1 MKNKPQ
7 STLILLV
14 VLLILGA
21 IAWWLMDTQETALN
35 KYRVL
40 NLSETDIIG
49 FDITKEEDQKI
60 SVRLD
65 SNNNWVITEP
75 VKDITDPRTIS
86 IMFASLKGV
95 TTPTI
100 IKNVADL
107 EEYGLDR
114 PILTVTI
121 LLKKEK
127 PVTIDFGSE
136 SPIPEMYYACLNKS
150 GDVVAIGKDIKNN
163 LSPNLSYL
171 RERKVVDLT
180 EAQVRQLTVKTGRGQ
195 VFSMINTDGVWNL
208 SGPYQRELPV
218 KLIKE
223 IINGLN
229 ALWTHEN
236 DDDLNNLAKY
246 GLDQPDYQLDIK
258 LSDGQSFSLSA
269 NKVNHDYYMHHSLRP
284 TIFKQMNPDA
294 FNFLKRILQ
303 DISANNFSN

>member
-136 SPIPEMYYACLNKS
+136 SPIPEMYYACLNKF